1 MYLQPSETIPM
12 GKEKIVITKIWLYK
26 DNGCFVKWI
35 DVTSQILLDLI
46 EAQKIKISNDDD
58 F

>member
-1 MYLQPSETIPM
+1 MYLQPATALKAWN
-12 GKEKIVITKIWLYK
+12 GVLITKIWLYK
-26 DNGCFVKWI
+26 DNGCFIKRI
-35 DVTSQILLDLI
+35 DIDSEILLDLI